1 MGLFSPTY
9 FSSAQARDRIASLIP
24 SEVVSAF
31 QTAQA
36 QSQSFKEGSP
46 VDRTSVAFLAGN
58 LMKVISFRDGLSWSD
73 RKLLRELPAEG
84 PQIDPEINEACIA
97 GGTDKDFAHDIGIII
112 QLILERADVSF
123 ALK

>member
-1 MGLFSPTY
+1 MGLFSPTN
-9 FSSAQARDRIASLIP
+9 FSAAQARDRIASLIP

-31 QTAQA
+31 QTAQM
-36 QSQSFKEGSP
+36 QSQSFEEGAH

-58 LMKVISFRDGLSWSD
+58 LMEVISFREGLSRSD

-84 PQIDPEINEACIA
+84 PQIDQKINEACIA

-112 QLILERADVSF
+112 QLIRERAGI
-123 ALK
+123 